1 MKKTFIFFILFLVF
15 TFCVAQEKLPIIF
28 LSPDA
33 SFEVDCSNTH
43 KNKNQIEQR
52 CKSYIQETKTKYSS
66 ALHPISFRLL
76 EAIIWNNLSIDNC
89 VERSVADA
97 KIKSIADEIKNIPSE
112 DVLIFLTRFGFES
125 SFAVNEN
132 LLRTEEEI
140 NTLLKDATDEYLQRM
155 KNNIPYMHAEAQFI
169 VAKALAKNKE
179 NCQFVCDLT
188 EKAKR
193 FLFDEV
199 IAKEMYELQSSC
211 KCFENETDN
220 SN

>member
-52 CKSYIQETKTKYSS
+52 CKNYIQETKTKYSS
-66 ALHPISFRLL
+66 VLHPISFRLL
-76 EAIIWNNLSIDNC
+76 EAIVWKNLSVDNC
-89 VERSVADA
+89 VEQSVADA
-97 KIKSIADEIKNIPSE
+97 KIKNIADEIKNIPNE
-112 DVLIFLTRFGFES
+112 EVLIFLTRFGFEP
-125 SFAVNEN
+125 SFAINEN
-132 LLRTEEEI
+132 LLHTEEEV
-140 NTLLKDATDEYLQRM
+140 NTLLEGTTDEYLLM
-155 KNNIPYMHAEAQFI
+155 IKNSIPRMHAEALFL
-169 VAKALAKNKE
+169 VAKSLAKNEE
-179 NCQFVCDLT
+179 NCQSVCDLI

-199 IAKEMYELQSSC
+199 IANEASELQTSC